1 MTKNFTDIIDVSA
14 GDLQAILVDAI
25 SMKAARVG
33 LSKGAVD
40 PDPALS
46 GIMLA
51 MIFEKSSTRTR
62 ISFDMAIRQLGGSSM
77 ILSTNDMQLGRGES
91 VADTALVLSR
101 YVDAILIRCNTHETL
116 LELTQAADIPVI
128 NGLTDRSHP
137 CQILAD
143 LMTLQEHKGDLS
155 RLKLAWVGDGN
166 NVASSFLHAAPK
178 FGFSLSLGCPK
189 EFAANEDD
197 IGYAINAGA
206 EIKTTTDPKEAVLAA
221 DVVIA
226 DTFVSM
232 GDADAEHRLQ
242 VLAPFQVDTELMAGA
257 ANDAVFLHCL
267 PAHRGEEV
275 SAEVI
280 DGSQSLVFDEA
291 ENRLHVQKAILK
303 YCFDKI

>member
-1 MTKNFTDIIDVSA
+1 MIRNFTDLTECSA
-14 GDLQAILVDAI
+14 EDLVAILADARR
-25 SMKAARVG
+25 MKAARSE
-33 LSKGAVD
+33 LPKGTVD
-40 PDPALS
+40 LVPALP

-62 ISFDMAIRQLGGSSM
+62 ISFDMAIRQLGGQSM
-77 ILSTNDMQLGRGES
+77 VLSAADMQLGRGES
-91 VADTALVLSR
+91 VADTARVLSR
-101 YVDAILIRCNTHETL
+101 YVDGLMVRANEHSTL
-116 LELTQAADIPVI
+116 LEMTNIADVPVI

-143 LMTLQEHKGDLS
+143 LMTLQEHKGELS
-155 RLKLAWVGDGN
+155 ALKLAWLGDGN

-178 FGFSLSLGCPK
+178 FGFSLTLGCPA
-189 EFAANEDD
+189 EFAPSKQDVD
-197 IGYAINAGA
+197 YAIDAGA
-206 EIKTTTDPKEAVLAA
+206 MIELTSDPEAAVQAA

-232 GDADAEHRLQ
+232 GDEDATYRLST
-242 VLAPFQVDTELMAGA
+242 LAPYQVDAKRMGQAKS
-257 ANDAVFLHCL
+257 DAVFLHCL

-280 DGSQSLVFDEA
+280 DGPQSLVFDQA

-303 YCFDKI
+303 YCFGKI

>member
-1 MTKNFTDIIDVSA
+1 MTKNFIDITDVSA
-14 GDLQAILVDAI
+14 TDLQAIIADAI
-25 SMKAARVG
+25 GMKTARTG
-33 LSKGAVD
+33 LSKGAID

-77 ILSTNDMQLGRGES
+77 ILSTADMQLGRGET
-91 VADTALVLSR
+91 VADTAKVLSR
-101 YVDAILIRCNTHETL
+101 YVDGVMIRCNAHETL
-116 LELTQAADIPVI
+116 LELTSHADIPVI

-155 RLKLAWVGDGN
+155 HLKLAWVGDGN

-178 FGFSLSLGCPK
+178 FGFSLSLGCPE
-189 EFAANEDD
+189 EFAANQDD
-197 IGYAINAGA
+197 IDYAINAGA
-206 EIKTTTDPKEAVLAA
+206 DISLTTDPAAAVTGA

-232 GDADAEHRLQ
+232 GDKDANSRLQ
-242 VLAPFQVDTELMAGA
+242 VLSPFQVDTSLMANA
-257 ANDAVFLHCL
+257 ATDAVFLHCL

-303 YCFDKI
+303 YCFDKL